1 MREQMEQAKTFE
13 PQDQRA
19 QVSWRF
25 EEQKLEE
32 SENDYDCDLSDVN
45 YQSAQIDIPKPHEN
59 QVTAKKYLGESPDAG
74 TRMPT
79 NGPEDSP
86 DVLIKKKNREQAEER
101 KAIKPPA
108 LDFDDWDEQ
117 RKG

>member
-1 MREQMEQAKTFE
+1 
-13 PQDQRA
+13 
-19 QVSWRF
+19 
-25 EEQKLEE
+25 
-32 SENDYDCDLSDVN
+32 
-45 YQSAQIDIPKPHEN
+45 
-59 QVTAKKYLGESPDAG
+59 
-74 TRMPT
+74 MPT

-101 KAIKPPA
+101 KAVKPPA